1 MYEAFYGLSAGP
13 FQLNPDAE
21 FYFESAGHRRAYA
34 YLQYGVAQ
42 GEGFVVVTGEV
53 GAGKTTLVRALL
65 TELDAQK
72 VIAAQ
77 LVSTQLDADDLLRS
91 VAIAFGLPGKANR
104 KAELVN
110 QIQKF
115 LVDLVPSGRRA
126 LLVVDEAQNLT
137 PDAVEELR
145 ALSSFQL
152 DGRHL
157 LQSFLVGQPELRKLM
172 RAPSMRQLRERV
184 IASYHLGPMDEAETR
199 AYIEHR
205 LAHVGWKNDPEFDGA
220 AFALIFKMTGGIPRR
235 INSLCNRLL
244 LGAYLSER
252 HHLHSTD
259 VAKAAGEMCEE
270 MGADALPPEAPEA
283 PAETPETPPETPAAE
298 PAPGSAV
305 EARGAD
311 FMRSQMLSSLT
322 ARLDRLERNVAAILE
337 IVQKISGVEATKP
350 VVKRAGTARVPSP
363 GSGPPNMPTP
373 ATGRR

>member
-42 GEGFVVVTGEV
+42 GEGFVVVTGEI

-72 VIAAQ
+72 VIAVQ

-91 VAIAFGLPGKANR
+91 VAIAFGLPGKASR
-104 KAELVN
+104 RVELVS

-137 PDAVEELR
+137 PDAMEELR

-184 IASYHLGPMDEAETR
+184 IVSYHLGPMDEAETR

-205 LAHVGWKNDPEFDGA
+205 LSHVGWKNDPEFDGA

-259 VAKAAGEMCEE
+259 VAKAAGEMREE
-270 MGADALPPEAPEA
+270 MGADALPPE
-283 PAETPETPPETPAAE
+283 TPETPPEAPPETPAAE
-298 PAPGSAV
+298 AAPGPAV

-337 IVQKISGVEATKP
+337 IVQRIPGVEATKP
-350 VVKRAGTARVPSP
+350 AVKRTGTARVPTP
-363 GSGPPNMPTP
+363 GSGPTKIPTP

>member
-91 VAIAFGLPGKANR
+91 VAIAFGLPGKASR

-172 RAPSMRQLRERV
+172 RAPSMRLTKWPLTPCKRSQPSLKATLWLFTTLINTANFPV
-184 IASYHLGPMDEAETR
+184 KYS
-199 AYIEHR
+199 
-205 LAHVGWKNDPEFDGA
+205 KNSTGCNIGLPPDFRSVSTAWRNTLA
-220 AFALIFKMTGGIPRR
+220 AFQGPREKT
-235 INSLCNRLL
+235 CAAKCGLL
-244 LGAYLSER
+244 RKFG
-252 HHLHSTD
+252 
-259 VAKAAGEMCEE
+259 
-270 MGADALPPEAPEA
+270 
-283 PAETPETPPETPAAE
+283 
-298 PAPGSAV
+298 
-305 EARGAD
+305 
-311 FMRSQMLSSLT
+311 
-322 ARLDRLERNVAAILE
+322 
-337 IVQKISGVEATKP
+337 
-350 VVKRAGTARVPSP
+350 
-363 GSGPPNMPTP
+363 
-373 ATGRR
+373 